1 VEKLANEDG
10 IWIYFE
16 CENLDQQVQE
26 FITKGLVF
34 EELPIDQ
41 VWLWREARLRDLD
54 DNLIIFYSAGANRLN
69 PPWKI

>member
-1 VEKLANEDG
+1 MSNEDG

-16 CENLDQQVQE
+16 CDNLDMQVQE
-26 FITKGLVF
+26 LISKGVIF

-54 DNLIIFYSAGANRLN
+54 DNLIILYSAGENRLN